1 MTHGFAYKTF
11 HHIIPSVNNEWE
23 QAFAD
28 IAPPEYCLRRVI
40 ELVDLTVCLDRT
52 GPSGDYTHSHT
63 YTHKHIHVDLT
74 VCLDRT
80 GPSGDYTHT
89 HSHTYTHKTHT
100 RGPYRVLRQDWAFR

>member
-52 GPSGDYTHSHT
+52 GPSGDYTHSHSHT

-80 GPSGDYTHT
+80 GPSGDYTHP
-89 HSHTYTHKTHT
+89 HTYTWTL
-100 RGPYRVLRQDWAFR
+100 PCA